1 MVENQISR
9 IKIEEKPPE
18 EENKKENETRENSEG
33 QSTESSVPGSV
44 STSKQNYEDN
54 TKTVHRSKTNSSH
67 NNVIHRNKLLHNT
80 QFTRNS

>member
-33 QSTESSVPGSV
+33 QSTEPSVPGRVRTKNKTRKIIQGQTVHKSR
-44 STSKQNYEDN
+44 TSSSSRK
-54 TKTVHRSKTNSSH
+54 KTV
-67 NNVIHRNKLLHNT
+67 
-80 QFTRNS
+80 FF